1 MAKRKRKQIL
11 PGLPRANSA
20 ATPPGPWS
28 VVTWSAVEPHSQ
40 LSAVEPQTVAELQPP
55 RRRKGPAPG
64 TVNRY
69 EVSDRK
75 LYPELEQ
82 RAAPEKCGSIT
93 AAAIQMAQERKV
105 AGTGTPNSMA
115 RRLARRYFRD
125 HQ

>member
-1 MAKRKRKQIL
+1 MAKRKRKQTL

-28 VVTWSAVEPHSQ
+28 VVTWSAVEPQ
-40 LSAVEPQTVAELQPP
+40 PQTVAERQPP

-82 RAAPEKCGSIT
+82 LKEKLGSVT
-93 AAAIQMAQERKV
+93 AAAVRLAEEGQV
-105 AGTGTPNSMA
+105 AGAGTAYSKG
-115 RRLARRYFRD
+115 RRLAGRYLRD
-125 HQ
+125 H